1 MRFVSAS
8 GVLRQARPH
17 GRLGVVLFAL
27 LAFALQSYTVQTHI
41 HFSAKLVASRN
52 HAADADQSKTPAADH
67 NGDPAKPAK
76 GDPANCPICQA
87 MANAGAYITPAP
99 AILALP
105 SLAHFTIAIFVVR
118 SVAIRPLSHSWYGR
132 APPVA

>member
-41 HFSAKLVASRN
+41 HFSAKLVASLN
-52 HAADADQSKTPAADH
+52 HAAAADQSKTPVANHKD
-67 NGDPAKPAK
+67 NPAKPAK

-99 AILALP
+99 VLLSLPAIVLP
-105 SLAHFTIAIFVVR
+105 VEIAFIARPAVF
-118 SVAIRPLSHSWYGR
+118 RPLWHAWQGR
-132 APPVA
+132 APPVH

>member
-41 HFSAKLVASRN
+41 HFSAKLVASLN

>member
-41 HFSAKLVASRN
+41 HFSAKLVASLN

-105 SLAHFTIAIFVVR
+105 SLAHFTIAIFAVR

>member
-1 MRFVSAS
+1 M
-8 GVLRQARPH
+8 
-17 GRLGVVLFAL
+17 LFAL

-41 HFSAKLVASRN
+41 HFSAKLVASLN

>member
-41 HFSAKLVASRN
+41 HFSAKLVASLN

-118 SVAIRPLSHSWYGR
+118 SVAIRPLSHSWYGH

>member
-41 HFSAKLVASRN
+41 HFSAKLVASLN

-76 GDPANCPICQA
+76 GDPANCPICR
-87 MANAGAYITPAP
+87 G
-99 AILALP
+99 
-105 SLAHFTIAIFVVR
+105 
-118 SVAIRPLSHSWYGR
+118 
-132 APPVA
+132 

>member
-41 HFSAKLVASRN
+41 HFSAKLVASLN

-132 APPVA
+132 APPVP